1 MSLAKRQRRRSFGFS
16 LIELLAS
23 AAILGLLAT
32 VAVPFVETTVK
43 RQKEQALRLA
53 LRDIR
58 QGLDAYKKAVV
69 DGQIKLTDL
78 AASGYPATLVD
89 LVSGVADAKNN
100 GKPLYF
106 LRRIPRDPFYPDA
119 TAPAINTWGLRSFS
133 SSAEHPVKGD
143 DVYDVYS
150 TSDAVGLN
158 GVPYREW

>member
-1 MSLAKRQRRRSFGFS
+1 MRNRRRALGFS

-32 VAVPFVETTVK
+32 VAVPFVETAVK
-43 RQKEQALRLA
+43 RQKEQALRVA

-58 QGLDAYKKAVV
+58 QGLDAYKKAVA
-69 DGQIKLTDL
+69 DGQIKLNDL
-78 AASGYPATLVD
+78 AASGYPSTLVD
-89 LVSGVADAKNN
+89 LVSGVADARSG
-100 GKPLYF
+100 GKTLYF

-119 TAPAINTWGLRSFS
+119 AAPAINTWGLRSFS
-133 SSAEHPVKGD
+133 SSADHPAKGD

-150 TSDAVGLN
+150 TSEGVGLN